1 MKRFFFTLA
10 IVAVASISAI
20 AQNKLTKEYK
30 FGKITSI
37 EASSVYDIEVT
48 QGNSGTVKVVYDE
61 FFKDRLMVNYIN
73 GKLNL
78 EVASTKMRNN
88 NRNIE
93 GIKVYLQM
101 PTIEDLDLS
110 GASSLKA
117 MGSFKTDELDVELSG
132 ASSISGLVISGND
145 LSLDCS
151 GASTLNLKGD
161 FKTIEAEI
169 SGASEIVLNSNSTVF
184 EGEFSGASTVKVYGD
199 HKNTDVVCSGASNL
213 TLEGKTDYIKSVT
226 TGASNLKAQEFTALN
241 GYAQVSGASNA
252 KVRCTGDLKIMV
264 GRASKLTYY
273 GNPNIIN
280 LNTDNNIK
288 KGDD

>member
-10 IVAVASISAI
+10 IIAVAAISAI
-20 AQNKLTKEYK
+20 AQNTLTKVYS
-30 FGKITSI
+30 FGEITSI
-37 EASSVYDIEVT
+37 EANSIYDIEVT
-48 QGNSGTVKVVYDE
+48 QGNSGTVKIVYEDYY
-61 FFKDRLMVNYIN
+61 KDRLIVKYYN

-78 EVASTKMRNN
+78 GITPTKGRSNHRNT
-88 NRNIE
+88 E

-117 MGSFKTDELDVELSG
+117 MGSFKTDELDIETSG
-132 ASSISGLVISGND
+132 ASSITGLEISGNE

-151 GASTLNLKGD
+151 GASILNLKGD

-280 LNTDNNIK
+280 LNTDDNIK

>member
-10 IVAVASISAI
+10 IIAVATISAI

-117 MGSFKTDELDVELSG
+117 IGSFKTDELDVELSG

-151 GASTLNLKGD
+151 GASNLNLRGD

-288 KGDD
+288 KGD

>member
-61 FFKDRLMVNYIN
+61 LFKDRLMVNYIN

-101 PTIEDLDLS
+101 PTIENLDLS

>member
-10 IVAVASISAI
+10 IIAVATISAI

-101 PTIEDLDLS
+101 PTIENLDLS

-117 MGSFKTDELDVELSG
+117 SGSFQTDELDIETSG

-288 KGDD
+288 KGD

>member
-10 IVAVASISAI
+10 IIAVAAISAI

-117 MGSFKTDELDVELSG
+117 IGSFKTDELDVELSG

-288 KGDD
+288 KGD

>member
-10 IVAVASISAI
+10 IIAVAAISAI

-61 FFKDRLMVNYIN
+61 IFKDRLMVNYIN

-101 PTIEDLDLS
+101 PTIEELDLS

>member
-10 IVAVASISAI
+10 IIAVATISAI

-101 PTIEDLDLS
+101 PTIEELDLS

-117 MGSFKTDELDVELSG
+117 MGSFQTDELDVELSG

-151 GASTLNLKGD
+151 GASTLNLRGD

-213 TLEGKTDYIKSVT
+213 TLEGKTDYIKSVN

-264 GRASKLTYY
+264 GRAAKLTYY

>member
-10 IVAVASISAI
+10 IIAVATISAI

-101 PTIEDLDLS
+101 PTIENLDLS

-117 MGSFKTDELDVELSG
+117 SGSFQTDELDIETSG

>member
-10 IVAVASISAI
+10 IIAVAAISAI

-101 PTIEDLDLS
+101 PTIENLDLS

-117 MGSFKTDELDVELSG
+117 SGSFQTDELDIETSG

-252 KVRCTGDLKIMV
+252 KVKCTGDLKIMV

>member
-61 FFKDRLMVNYIN
+61 LFKDRLIVNYN
-73 GKLNL
+73 SGKLNL

-101 PTIEDLDLS
+101 PTIEELDLS

-151 GASTLNLKGD
+151 GASNLNLRGD

>member
-10 IVAVASISAI
+10 IIAVAAISAI

-117 MGSFKTDELDVELSG
+117 MGSFKTDELDIETSG
-132 ASSISGLVISGND
+132 ASSITGLEISGNE

>member
-10 IVAVASISAI
+10 IVAVAAISAI

-101 PTIEDLDLS
+101 PTIENLDLS

-117 MGSFKTDELDVELSG
+117 SGSFQTDELDIETSG

>member
-10 IVAVASISAI
+10 IVAVAAISAI

-88 NRNIE
+88 NRNIK

-101 PTIEDLDLS
+101 PTIENLDLS

-117 MGSFKTDELDVELSG
+117 SGSFQTDELDIETSG

>member
-1 MKRFFFTLA
+1 
-10 IVAVASISAI
+10 
-20 AQNKLTKEYK
+20 
-30 FGKITSI
+30 
-37 EASSVYDIEVT
+37 
-48 QGNSGTVKVVYDE
+48 
-61 FFKDRLMVNYIN
+61 
-73 GKLNL
+73 
-78 EVASTKMRNN
+78 
-88 NRNIE
+88 
-93 GIKVYLQM
+93 M
-101 PTIEDLDLS
+101 PTIDELDLS
-110 GASSLKA
+110 GASSLNA
-117 MGSFKTDELDVELSG
+117 TGSFKTDELDIETSG
-132 ASSISGLVISGND
+132 ASSITGLEISGNE

-184 EGEFSGASTVKVYGD
+184 EGEFSGAATAKIYGD
-199 HKNTDVVCSGASNL
+199 HKNTDVVCSGASSII
-213 TLEGKTDYIKSVT
+213 LEGKTDYIKSVT

>member
-10 IVAVASISAI
+10 IIAVAAISAI

-280 LNTDNNIK
+280 LSTDNNIK

>member
-10 IVAVASISAI
+10 IIAVATISAI

-101 PTIEDLDLS
+101 PTIEELDLS

-213 TLEGKTDYIKSVT
+213 TLEGKTDDIKSVT

>member
-10 IVAVASISAI
+10 IVAVAAISAI

-37 EASSVYDIEVT
+37 EACSVYDIEVT

-88 NRNIE
+88 NRKIE

-117 MGSFKTDELDVELSG
+117 MGSFKTDELDIETSG
-132 ASSISGLVISGND
+132 ASSITGLEISGNE

-184 EGEFSGASTVKVYGD
+184 EGEFSGAATAKIYGD
-199 HKNTDVVCSGASNL
+199 HKNTDVVCSGASSII
-213 TLEGKTDYIKSVT
+213 LEGKTDYIKSVT

-280 LNTDNNIK
+280 LNTDDNIK
-288 KGDD
+288 KGD

>member
-1 MKRFFFTLA
+1 MA
-10 IVAVASISAI
+10 AISAI

-117 MGSFKTDELDVELSG
+117 SGSFQTDELDIETSG

>member
-10 IVAVASISAI
+10 IIAVATISAI

-78 EVASTKMRNN
+78 EVASTKMKNN

-117 MGSFKTDELDVELSG
+117 MGSFQTDELDVELSG

>member
-1 MKRFFFTLA
+1 MA
-10 IVAVASISAI
+10 IIAVAAISAI

-117 MGSFKTDELDVELSG
+117 MGSFQTDELDVELSG

-241 GYAQVSGASNA
+241 GYAQVSGTSNA

>member
-10 IVAVASISAI
+10 IIAVATISAI

-101 PTIEDLDLS
+101 PTIENLDLS

-117 MGSFKTDELDVELSG
+117 SGSFQTDELDIETSG
-132 ASSISGLVISGND
+132 ASSITGLEISGNE

-184 EGEFSGASTVKVYGD
+184 EGEFSGAATAKIYGD
-199 HKNTDVVCSGASNL
+199 HKNTDVVCSGASSII
-213 TLEGKTDYIKSVT
+213 LEGKTDYIKSVT

-280 LNTDNNIK
+280 LNTDDNIK

>member
-10 IVAVASISAI
+10 IIAVATISAI

-199 HKNTDVVCSGASNL
+199 HKNTDVVCSGASSII
-213 TLEGKTDYIKSVT
+213 LEGKTDYIKSVT
-226 TGASNLKAQEFTALN
+226 TGASILKAQEFTALN

>member
-117 MGSFKTDELDVELSG
+117 MGSFQTDELDVELSG
-132 ASSISGLVISGND
+132 ASSISGLVISGNE

-151 GASTLNLKGD
+151 GASTLNLRGD

-169 SGASEIVLNSNSTVF
+169 SGSSEIVLNSNSTVF

>member
-10 IVAVASISAI
+10 IIAVATISAI

-61 FFKDRLMVNYIN
+61 IFKDRLMVNYIN

-132 ASSISGLVISGND
+132 ASSISGLVISGSD

-280 LNTDNNIK
+280 LSTDDNIK
-288 KGDD
+288 KGD

>member
-10 IVAVASISAI
+10 IVAVAAISAI

-48 QGNSGTVKVVYDE
+48 KGNSGTVKVVYDE

-88 NRNIE
+88 DRKIE

-101 PTIEDLDLS
+101 PTIENLDLS
-110 GASSLKA
+110 GASSLNA
-117 MGSFKTDELDVELSG
+117 MGSFQTDELDVELSG
-132 ASSISGLVISGND
+132 ASSITGLEISGNE

-184 EGEFSGASTVKVYGD
+184 EGEFSGAATAKIYGD
-199 HKNTDVVCSGASNL
+199 HKNTDVVCSGASSII
-213 TLEGKTDYIKSVT
+213 LEGKTDYIKSVT

-280 LNTDNNIK
+280 LNTDDNIK

>member
-10 IVAVASISAI
+10 IIAVATISAI

-61 FFKDRLMVNYIN
+61 IFKDRLMVNYIN

-117 MGSFKTDELDVELSG
+117 MGSFQTDELDIETSG

-280 LNTDNNIK
+280 LSTDNNIK

>member
-10 IVAVASISAI
+10 IIAVAAISAI

-117 MGSFKTDELDVELSG
+117 MGSFQTDELDVELSG

>member
-10 IVAVASISAI
+10 IVAVAAISAI

-61 FFKDRLMVNYIN
+61 IFKDRLMVNYIN

>member
-10 IVAVASISAI
+10 IIAVATISAI

-117 MGSFKTDELDVELSG
+117 MGSFQTDELDVELSG

>member
-10 IVAVASISAI
+10 IIAVAAISAI

-61 FFKDRLMVNYIN
+61 IFKDRLMVNYIN

-101 PTIEDLDLS
+101 PTIENLDLS

>member
-1 MKRFFFTLA
+1 MA
-10 IVAVASISAI
+10 IIAVAAISAI

-101 PTIEDLDLS
+101 PTIEELDLS

-117 MGSFKTDELDVELSG
+117 MGSFQTDELDVELSG
-132 ASSISGLVISGND
+132 ASSISGLVISGNE

>member
-10 IVAVASISAI
+10 IIAVATISAI

-101 PTIEDLDLS
+101 PTIEELDLS

-151 GASTLNLKGD
+151 GASNLNLRGD

-288 KGDD
+288 KGD

>member
-10 IVAVASISAI
+10 IIAVATISAI

-48 QGNSGTVKVVYDE
+48 QGNSGIVKVVYDE

>member
-110 GASSLKA
+110 GASSLNA
-117 MGSFKTDELDVELSG
+117 TGSFKTDELDIETSG
-132 ASSISGLVISGND
+132 ASSITGLEISGNE

-184 EGEFSGASTVKVYGD
+184 EGEFSGAATAKIYGD
-199 HKNTDVVCSGASNL
+199 HKNTDVVCSGASSII
-213 TLEGKTDYIKSVT
+213 LEGKTDYIKSVT
-226 TGASNLKAQEFTALN
+226 TGASILKAQEFTALN

-280 LNTDNNIK
+280 LNTDDNIK

>member
-10 IVAVASISAI
+10 IIAVATISAI

-117 MGSFKTDELDVELSG
+117 MGSFQTDELDVELSG
-132 ASSISGLVISGND
+132 ASSISGLVISGNE

-252 KVRCTGDLKIMV
+252 KVKCTGDLKIMV

>member
-10 IVAVASISAI
+10 IIAVAAISAI

>member
-10 IVAVASISAI
+10 IIAVATISAI

-88 NRNIE
+88 NRKIE